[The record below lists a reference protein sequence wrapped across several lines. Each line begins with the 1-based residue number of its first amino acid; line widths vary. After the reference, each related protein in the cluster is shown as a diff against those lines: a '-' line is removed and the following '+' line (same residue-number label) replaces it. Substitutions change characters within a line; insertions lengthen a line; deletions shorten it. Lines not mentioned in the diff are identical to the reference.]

1 MCCPA
6 GEGLDTELRRLCL
19 FPQAMNF
26 KLEVALDFYFWSV
39 TQAAVR
45 RMDGGRWDLGRRLQ
59 QYSKGLGQQP
69 ELGQVLEGW
78 RERDRASKKV
88 RNWDGKGKGG
98 R

>member
-1 MCCPA
+1 MVLCGVCRTSAHNWLCPESEVRTRGGSRCMCCPA

-45 RMDGGRWDLGRRLQ
+45 RMDGGRWGPR
-59 QYSKGLGQQP
+59 
-69 ELGQVLEGW
+69 
-78 RERDRASKKV
+78 
-88 RNWDGKGKGG
+88 
-98 R
+98 